1 MHIYLELQ
9 DTYHPR
15 FVTEVVNRVQR
26 VNRWQ
31 AGVLQPDHHVAMVSV
46 LVHAEGVLSDQHK
59 VWLEGPGMQEHIQK
73 VMEWDGNEHALYC
86 LSCWNEWKQNEN
98 LSTGYI

>member
-1 MHIYLELQ
+1 MFDMFQNHCNNVIIVGLFFFNSKTHIFLKLH

-26 VNRWQ
+26 VNAWQ
-31 AGVLQPDHHVAMVSV
+31 SSVLQPNHHVAMVSI

-59 VWLEGPGMQEHIQK
+59 VWLEGPG
-73 VMEWDGNEHALYC
+73 
-86 LSCWNEWKQNEN
+86 
-98 LSTGYI
+98 T